1 MTTFTPPKGGEFF
14 FRRMRRGV
22 EHDAEAD
29 QGVDTF
35 IDNLEGVM
43 YYLEDILDDDKE
55 SNFKLASKSKFV
67 YSCSVDAFKVL
78 KAFFDLLISR
88 Q

>member
-1 MTTFTPPKGGEFF
+1 MTTFTPPKAF

-29 QGVDTF
+29 QGVDTL
-35 IDNLEGVM
+35 IDNFEGVM

-55 SNFKLASKSKFV
+55 SNFKLANKSKFV
-67 YSCSVDAFKVL
+67 YSCRCLQSFKSFL
-78 KAFFDLLISR
+78 
-88 Q
+88 

>member
-22 EHDAEAD
+22 EHDAETD
-29 QGVDTF
+29 QGVDTL
-35 IDNLEGVM
+35 IDNFEGVM

-55 SNFKLASKSKFV
+55 SNFKLASKSKGSLQKQKFG
-67 YSCSVDAFKVL
+67 KVPNFIRPPHPL
-78 KAFFDLLISR
+78 G
-88 Q
+88 